1 MEGKLITTKGL
12 EAYTEQLKT
21 FIDNTYQTKASM
33 SEYTKTANLS
43 SVLNATVATNAQL
56 QNNYYTKKE
65 SDNKYG
71 NPIYKHTITVV
82 SQGNFRMSLTIF
94 TTKAEKYEDA
104 EEFRKDWAE
113 NRGIISVLAG
123 ASVPGTI
130 FTGAVVGV
138 IAASGGSIA
147 VRISGIQAGGTGS
160 NWDQIYPLNKWDY
173 WTIQEDRQPNL
184 SRI

>member
-43 SVLNATVATNAQL
+43 SVLNATFATNAQL

-65 SDNKYG
+65 SDNKYD
-71 NPIYKHTITVV
+71 NPIYRHTISVYYTQYFQV
-82 SQGNFRMSLTIF
+82 SLTIF
-94 TTKAEKYEDA
+94 TNRATKYKTA

-113 NRGIISVLAG
+113 NRTIISVLADAITPAID
-123 ASVPGTI
+123 ASHPSTVSKGS
-130 FTGAVVGV
+130 VVGV
-138 IAASGGSIA
+138 IAVSGTIA
-147 VRISGIQAGGTGS
+147 VRINGLEAGNAAS
-160 NWDQIYPLNKWDY
+160 NWDGIYTLNRWNY
-173 WTIQEDRQPNL
+173 WNDP